1 MLNNLEKKI
10 KLKVSLNVLNLRP
23 PDQQILEKQ
32 GDNCVF
38 FMGPYS

>member
-23 PDQQILEKQ
+23 PDQILEKQ